1 MLDFLKHLR
10 LHFQLVLAPVFLL
23 GYWAS
28 GAQPDG
34 HFVLVFLLLHVG
46 LYGGAT
52 AYNSY
57 YDRDEGPVG
66 GLLHPPA
73 VSQMELWG
81 GLGLQCAAVLVM
93 GFFVDLKLGL
103 LGFVMLLMGVGYS
116 HPRWRWKA
124 RALFG
129 LVLVAC
135 GQGLLPFFM
144 GVMAGGGWRPDL
156 NSVERVALGLI
167 SVSVI
172 TALYPLTQVYQ
183 QDEDRARGDITF
195 AVRFGTATVF
205 RLAFIFTACG
215 LLALALSIATGRVE
229 VVWGTGMA
237 AFLVAFLVLLR
248 SWQRGFGKRTVYEN
262 GNWSF
267 RLSALMAAVF
277 WLLILAQYAGASQDQ
292 PHTEPELKVTQED
305 GVVSVQASLWLDC
318 SPGEVWALMTDYESL
333 SAFMPNVESSVVLA
347 RSDSVARV
355 RQGVNSRFVVPIRF
369 AVTLEF
375 LEQLPQRLH
384 FHMVEGAVDRFSGTW
399 DFSSDRGG
407 TRVDYAAAIEPP
419 AFVPSFIAAVV
430 VRRQLRRM
438 LPAIG
443 AELDR
448 RKQTRIGVE
457 Q

>member
-1 MLDFLKHLR
+1 VLDFLKHLR

-34 HFVLVFLLLHVG
+34 RFLLVFLLLHVG

-81 GLGLQCAAVLVM
+81 GLGLQSAAVVVM
-93 GFFVDLKLGL
+93 ALFVDLKLGL
-103 LGFVMLLMGVGYS
+103 LGAVMMLMGVGYS
-116 HPRWRWKA
+116 HPRLRWKA
-124 RALFG
+124 RALSG

-144 GVMAGGGWRPDL
+144 GVMAGGGWREDL
-156 NSVERVALGLI
+156 SSLERMALALI
-167 SVSVI
+167 SACVI
-172 TALYPLTQVYQ
+172 VGLYPLTQVYQ

-195 AVRFGTATVF
+195 AVRFGTDTVF
-205 RLAFIFTACG
+205 RLGYAMTGCG
-215 LLALALSIATGRVE
+215 ILTLVLSVGTGRVE
-229 VVWGTGMA
+229 VLWGTGMT
-237 AFLVAFLVLLR
+237 AFLVVFLVLLR
-248 SWQRGFGKRTVYEN
+248 SWRRGFGRRTVYEN
-262 GNWSF
+262 GSWSF
-267 RLSALMAAVF
+267 RMSALMAAVF
-277 WLLILAQYAGASQDQ
+277 WLLILAQYAGASSDR
-292 PHTEPELKVTQED
+292 PAAEPELKVTRAD
-305 GVVSVQASLWLDC
+305 GVVSVQASMWLDC

-333 SAFMPNVESSVVLA
+333 SAYMPNVESSVVLA

-355 RQGVNSRFVVPIRF
+355 RQGVHSRFVVPIRF

-375 LEQLPQRLH
+375 LEQLPQRLR
-384 FHMVEGAVDRFSGTW
+384 FHMVEAAVDRFSGTW

-407 TRVDYAAAIEPP
+407 TRVDYAAAIQPP
-419 AFVPSFIAAVV
+419 AFVPSFVAAVV

-448 RKQTRIGVE
+448 RKQAGGGVE